1 MADTPEMD
9 SAVKQVR
16 GAVLDPDKIPPELYE
31 KMNISKQE
39 FKEVVARMKERE
51 ARTPAVGAEA
61 ADFELELL
69 SPQGQRSGELRRLS
83 DHRGRPVALV
93 FGSYT

>member
-1 MADTPEMD
+1 MAGFEREV
-9 SAVKQVR
+9 AEVKR
-16 GAVLDPDKIPPELYE
+16 AAIDPDKIPPELW
-31 KMNISKQE
+31 KQMNISKEE
-39 FKEVVARMKERE
+39 FAVVMERMKERE
-51 ARTPAVGAEA
+51 ARTPAIGSPA

-69 SPQGQRSGELRRLS
+69 SPSGERTGELRRLS

>member
-1 MADTPEMD
+1 MAGAAEID

-16 GAVLDPDKIPPELYE
+16 GAVPDPDKMPPELFE
-31 KMNISKQE
+31 KMNISKEE
-39 FKEVVARMKERE
+39 FTEVVARMKERD
-51 ARTPAVGAEA
+51 ARTPALGTEA

-69 SPQGQRSGELRRLS
+69 SLEGKRSGELRRLS